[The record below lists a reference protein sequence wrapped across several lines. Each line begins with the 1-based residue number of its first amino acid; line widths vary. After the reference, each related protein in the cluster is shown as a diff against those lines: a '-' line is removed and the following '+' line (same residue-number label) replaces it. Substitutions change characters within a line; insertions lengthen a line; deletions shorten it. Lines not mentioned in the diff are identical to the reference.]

1 MALAALYYM
10 FDPMQSRWLPKC
22 MFYVLTGW
30 ECPGCG
36 SQRMVHALAH
46 GDLMAAWHANAFLL
60 CMLPLLAVMAY
71 ASIFREK
78 CQRLYAAVNS
88 VPVIIGAGVALV
100 AWAVLRNLI

>member
-1 MALAALYYM
+1 M

-46 GDLMAAWHANAFLL
+46 GDLASAWNANPFLVCL
-60 CMLPLLAVMAY
+60 IPVLALMAY

-78 CQRLYAAVNS
+78 SPRLYSVVNS
-88 VPVIIGAGVALV
+88 VPVIVTIGVALV
-100 AWAVLRNLI
+100 LWAVLRNVF